1 MSARRTLLRVLSRFH
16 TGLYQVSGGR
26 LGTRIGHLEQVLLT
40 TTGRR
45 TGARRTV
52 PLLGIPHEDGVLL
65 VASAGGSERH
75 PDWYLNVLADPEV
88 VLRRGRRSTRMHAR
102 PADPVERA
110 AWWPVAVATFDG
122 YRRYQERTA
131 REIPVVVC
139 RPVSE
144 S

>member
-16 TGLYQVSGGR
+16 TGLYQVSGSV
-26 LGTRIGHLEQVLLT
+26 GTRIGHLAGAP